1 MPDLTV
7 KTLLLARH
15 LLPISPSNTVLDDH
29 GVVVENGRIL
39 AVDSN
44 RSLLKNHPEAARID
58 LGHHI
63 VMPGLINA
71 HGHLA
76 MSLMRGL
83 GEGHLLDTWLRE
95 VIWPLEAQIVSRDFV
110 AAGTRL
116 AIAEMVSRGI
126 TTASDMYYFPE
137 VTAAIAAELGFRAQ
151 IAFPVI
157 EQRNPYSNTADE
169 CIHRGVELNDSYR
182 SAKTIHP
189 AFGPHAAYSVAK
201 NTLTRVFT
209 LAAEIGIPVQMHIH
223 ETPQEV
229 RKAHEKLGCSWIE
242 YLDQHGMLVPELQA
256 VHMTTLTQ
264 EEIQRIAERGVK
276 VIHCPYSNLKLNSG
290 TCPIAELYAAGIT
303 VAVGTDGAASNNA
316 LDLLGEARLAAL
328 LANYGNEK
336 PSRVRSDQILESA
349 TLGGAR
355 ALGLEAEIGS
365 IEPGKAADLIAID
378 IDSPS
383 LQPLF
388 DAHAQLIHT
397 SAANQVSH
405 TWVEG
410 RLLYEN
416 GSYKGLDVNEVI
428 AIAQTWRDKIS
439 I

>member
-1 MPDLTV
+1 MPNLTV

-39 AVDSN
+39 AIDSN
-44 RSLLKNHPEAARID
+44 HSLLKKHPEAVQVD
-58 LGHHI
+58 LRHHI

-76 MSLMRGL
+76 MSLLRGL

-95 VIWPLEAQIVSRDFV
+95 VIWPLETRFVSPDFV

-116 AIAEMVSRGI
+116 AIAEMLSRGV

-157 EQRNPYSNTADE
+157 EQRNSYSNTADE
-169 CIHRGVELNDSYR
+169 CIHRGVELNDAYR
-182 SAKTIHP
+182 TAKTIHL
-189 AFGPHAAYSVAK
+189 AFGPHAAYTVPK
-201 NTLTRVFT
+201 DTLTRVFT
-209 LAAEIGIPVQMHIH
+209 LAAEIGIPIQMHIH
-223 ETPQEV
+223 ETRQEV
-229 RKAHEKLGCSWIE
+229 RNAHEKLGSSWIE
-242 YLDQHGMLVPELQA
+242 YLDRYGMLVPELQA
-256 VHMTTLTQ
+256 VHMTSLTP
-264 EEIQRIAERGVK
+264 EEIQRVAERDVK

-290 TCPIAELYAAGIT
+290 RCPISDLYIAGIT
-303 VAVGTDGAASNNA
+303 VALGTDGAASNNA

-328 LANYGNEK
+328 LANDGTEN
-336 PSRVRSDQILESA
+336 PSRVTSEQILESA

-355 ALGLEAEIGS
+355 ALGLEAETGS
-365 IEPGKAADLIAID
+365 IESGKAADLIAID
-378 IDSPS
+378 VDNPG

-397 SAANQVSH
+397 AAANQVSH

-410 RLLYEN
+410 KLLYEN
-416 GSYKGLDVNEVI
+416 GSHIGLDVNEVV
-428 AIAQTWRDKIS
+428 ATARTWRDRLS
-439 I
+439 T